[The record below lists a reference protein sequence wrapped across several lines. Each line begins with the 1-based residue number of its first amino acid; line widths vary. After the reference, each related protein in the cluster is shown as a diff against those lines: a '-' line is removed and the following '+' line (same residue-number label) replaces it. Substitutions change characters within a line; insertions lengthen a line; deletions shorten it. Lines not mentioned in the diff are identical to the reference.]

1 MLAATEPQMCS
12 IESLNVHWDGVIQ
25 HNSLMII
32 YFSEEQLCTYATD
45 DWDLIENHTDEFLG
59 DAKIY
64 GVAKSA
70 FYCYTCVLESLV
82 SGLCMFLQPTEEARS
97 DEGPNEV
104 GAASQDSSSALEEH
118 IIDVS
123 EAVITFIFMYIVHG
137 GCCGQL

>member
-1 MLAATEPQMCS
+1 M
-12 IESLNVHWDGVIQ
+12 
-25 HNSLMII
+25 
-32 YFSEEQLCTYATD
+32 YATD
-45 DWDLIENHTDEFLG
+45 DWDLIENHTNEFLG

-64 GVAKSA
+64 SVAKSA

-97 DEGPNEV
+97 GEGPNEV

-123 EAVITFIFMYIVHG
+123 EAVITFIFMHMAAVVASCRKAIGMV
-137 GCCGQL
+137 GQFLHFSHK